1 MENEAKQI
9 LLDKLKEMAKI
20 ECRDCDDG
28 NEYALICSA
37 MSDIAR
43 VIINAD

>member
-1 MENEAKQI
+1 
-9 LLDKLKEMAKI
+9 MAEI
-20 ECRDCDDG
+20 DCNSCSDG

-43 VIINAD
+43 VIIKAD